1 MAKLYITEYT
11 RAANHGDIG
20 GLVPMAQIPA
30 LTTQVLDITGTSAKS
45 AGFDQACRFVRVH
58 TDVTCHIATG
68 DDPTATTNSMRL
80 AADQT
85 EYFGIRPGQ
94 KIAVIAG
101 V

>member
-11 RAANHGDIG
+11 R
-20 GLVPMAQIPA
+20 
-30 LTTQVLDITGTSAKS
+30 
-45 AGFDQACRFVRVH
+45 
-58 TDVTCHIATG
+58 
-68 DDPTATTNSMRL
+68 